1 MSRSTKAA
9 KSALIIMFIILFSKS
24 MGFIREVLIAS
35 KFGSGLITDSY
46 FIIYTVIT
54 IVTATL
60 NSVFSTTLVP
70 IFIKLEDSEGN
81 NTKIQFMNNL
91 LNITTCITAIIAV
104 LIWIFAPYVIRI
116 IASGFEGHVYSLT
129 VQLVRIV
136 IPMIVFVA
144 VASVF
149 TAYLQSKEYFNI
161 PAATGVPLNTIYI
174 IYLLLM
180 ATRYGIKGFMVAIIL
195 AQLSTVVFQLPTAF
209 KTGFKYKATVNLKDD
224 NLKKLLLLTTPVVI
238 GTTLQ
243 QINLAI
249 DRSIASNLSAGSIS
263 SLSYASK
270 LEELVIG
277 VFIFSLLTVL
287 FPILTHESGKENLE
301 GFKRIM
307 GNGITIVM
315 LTTIPVTVAGIILA
329 RPIIEVLFQRGAF
342 DQAATEKAAA
352 AFVFYLLGLTGIGLR
367 DTLSKVFYSLQDT
380 KTPLI
385 AGAASV
391 VLNITLN
398 FVLVKF
404 LDYQGLAL
412 ATSIA
417 VSTSSLL
424 LIISL
429 RKKLGKI
436 GGLRLVKNFLKI
448 VMATLPMGFILY
460 ILRNNVL
467 YYQVGFMKRALSL
480 GAISLVATV
489 VYFGICYLL
498 KINEIKYLWHKLNS
512 RFKWLLKGV

>member
-1 MSRSTKAA
+1 MSRSTRAA

-35 KFGSGLITDSY
+35 RFGSGLITDSY

-70 IFIKLEDSEGN
+70 IFIRLEETEGHS
-81 NTKIQFMNNL
+81 TKNQFMNNL
-91 LNITTCITAIIAV
+91 LNITMCLTAIIAC
-104 LIWIFAPYVIRI
+104 LIWIFAPFVIRI

-129 VQLVRIV
+129 VELVRIV
-136 IPMIVFVA
+136 IPMIIFVA
-144 VASVF
+144 IASVF

-161 PAATGVPLNTIYI
+161 PAATGIPLNTIYI
-174 IYLLLM
+174 AYLLLM
-180 ATRYGIKGFMVAIIL
+180 ASRYGIKGFMVAIIL
-195 AQLSTVVFQLPTAF
+195 AQLSTVLFQLPTALR
-209 KTGFKYKATVNLKDD
+209 TGFRYKAILSLKDKNIK
-224 NLKKLLLLTTPVVI
+224 NLLFLTAPVVI
-238 GTTLQ
+238 GTILQ

-270 LEELVIG
+270 LVELIIG

-287 FPILTHESGKENLE
+287 FPILAQESGKENLQ
-301 GFKRIM
+301 GFKRLM
-307 GNGITIVM
+307 GNAITVVM
-315 LTTIPVTVAGIILA
+315 LITIPVTIAGIILA
-329 RPIIEVLFQRGAF
+329 KPIIEILFQRGAF
-342 DQAATEKAAA
+342 NQAATEKAAA

-385 AGAASV
+385 AGATSV
-391 VLNITLN
+391 VLNIILN
-398 FVLVKF
+398 FALVKL

-417 VSTSSLL
+417 VTASSVL
-424 LIISL
+424 LIISI

-436 GGLRLVKNFLKI
+436 GGRQLVKNSIKVI
-448 VMATLPMGFILY
+448 VATLTMGFILY
-460 ILRNNVL
+460 ILKNKVL
-467 YYQVGFMKRALSL
+467 DYQVGFMKRAIALS
-480 GAISLVATV
+480 AISLVGAI
-489 VYFGICYLL
+489 VYFGVCYLL
-498 KINEIKYLWHKLNS
+498 RINEIKYLGHKLFS